1 MQLRTYQAAT
11 VQDAVK
17 LVKRDLGSQ
26 AIILSTKVVEGL
38 PDQAGAG
45 KKGVEVVAALDYDYA
60 PAADSSPFSQMV
72 KDKIASWKAMPAE
85 KESLSFLKRELDELK
100 ETLQRSLRPLEE
112 YKGNSLAKEL
122 KDLKWMARFFLKQAT
137 PVRHSRFPKL
147 LLYFYYQMLQQGI
160 CEEMALMLIERLH
173 HNLSPDVQGNKVM
186 VKDCLIS
193 EMEKEM
199 LFAGPLQLVPG
210 KTKVV
215 ALVGSTGVGKTTTIA
230 KLAAIYALNNKNK
243 IALVTIDTYRI
254 AAAEQLRAYAR
265 IMDLPFKRVSSP
277 REFSHT
283 FSDFCDRDL
292 ILVDTAG
299 RSPRNLTQLEELR
312 SFLKQSFPVE
322 VHLVMSI
329 THKDDALSATGD
341 QFKVLPVDNI
351 IFTKL
356 DEAHT
361 LGSIVNQL
369 YKLRKPLSY
378 VTTGQNV
385 PEDIEVATREHIIPA
400 VLGERNVY
408 DC

>member
-38 PDQAGAG
+38 RDEAGAG
-45 KKGVEVVAALDYDYA
+45 KKGVEVVAALDYDYT

-122 KDLKWMARFFLKQAT
+122 KDLKWMAQFFLKQAT

-173 HNLSPDVQGNKVM
+173 HNLSPDVLGNKVM

-210 KTKVV
+210 KTK
-215 ALVGSTGVGKTTTIA
+215 G
-230 KLAAIYALNNKNK
+230 
-243 IALVTIDTYRI
+243 
-254 AAAEQLRAYAR
+254 
-265 IMDLPFKRVSSP
+265 LPWWDP
-277 REFSHT
+277 P
-283 FSDFCDRDL
+283 
-292 ILVDTAG
+292 G
-299 RSPRNLTQLEELR
+299 W
-312 SFLKQSFPVE
+312 
-322 VHLVMSI
+322 
-329 THKDDALSATGD
+329 G
-341 QFKVLPVDNI
+341 
-351 IFTKL
+351 
-356 DEAHT
+356 
-361 LGSIVNQL
+361 
-369 YKLRKPLSY
+369 KPL
-378 VTTGQNV
+378 
-385 PEDIEVATREHIIPA
+385 P
-400 VLGERNVY
+400 
-408 DC
+408 